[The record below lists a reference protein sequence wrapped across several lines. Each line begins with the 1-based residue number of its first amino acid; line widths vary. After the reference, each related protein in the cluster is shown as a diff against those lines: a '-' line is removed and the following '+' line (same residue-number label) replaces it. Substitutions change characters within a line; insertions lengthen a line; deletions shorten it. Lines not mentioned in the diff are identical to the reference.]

1 MKVSYKWLQEYIN
14 DKLPEAS
21 KIADP
26 LTFHSFQTE
35 GIEDVNGE
43 TVLDFDILPHRAHDC
58 LCHYGIAKEIAL
70 VFNLSLKVKNA
81 IPAYPVS
88 KELEVEIEDAKA
100 CRRYIGAVVKGVKVG
115 PSPEWLKKSLEAV
128 GQRSINNIVDA
139 TNYVMFS
146 IGQPMHAFDTDKLTR
161 DSQNPKMVKISV
173 RKIKEDEKTTALD
186 GKEYNLKSGTLVI
199 VDANAKSETEGTLA
213 IAGVKG
219 GAAAAISE
227 NTKNILL
234 ESANFDPVL
243 IRKTARG
250 LALQT
255 DASKRFENEITPE
268 VALEG
273 MNDLINLI
281 KEVAGGELEG
291 IVDNY
296 PKPVKKYKVG
306 ISLRELNSIL
316 GTDLK
321 EGEVEDI
328 IKRFGW
334 NYEKITPSESVN
346 NKAKELVG
354 KPYKWGASVLND
366 APDTFDCSSLT
377 AYLYKE
383 AGVRIP
389 RVAVDQYV
397 FSQKISKEELVFG
410 DLIFSKTDRQIRKPD
425 ESSIEFMP
433 GTAVPGGVSHV
444 GVYVGDGKIIHAADP
459 EGVIEED
466 IATSSRFQEIVGY
479 GRMIVPNES
488 RWCVEIPHERIDVRI
503 KEDLAEEVGR
513 IYGYDLIKGSLP
525 EISKD
530 KVINKNFY
538 YEQLVR
544 KILCEMGFSEIYTY
558 SFTGGG
564 EVAVANPLA
573 SDKGFLRT
581 NLSDAMKKS
590 LELNLR
596 NIDLLGL
603 KQVKVFELGRIFKK
617 DEDGGEH
624 TSLCVGVAS
633 PKGNNKSVDEIK
645 KIGDSVLEKLGA
657 STGMSFE
664 VSDSGDVLEINFDKL
679 VEALPDIDLLSSEKI
694 YSYVSS
700 SDLAKY
706 KQISAYPFM
715 VRDIAVFVPGDQS
728 KEKESEVLETIKKD
742 STDLAV
748 RIGLFDVFTK
758 TFKDTGEIKTSY
770 AFRLV
775 FQSDSRTLTDE
786 EINAIMQKITISLQ
800 SKSGWQV
807 R

>member
-70 VFNLSLKVKNA
+70 VFCLSLKAKNA

-88 KELEVEIEDAKA
+88 KELEIEIEDPKA
-100 CRRYIGAVVKGVKVG
+100 CRRYVGALVSGVKVG

-139 TNYVMFS
+139 TNYVMLS
-146 IGQPMHAFDTDKLTR
+146 VGQPMHAFDTDKLLR
-161 DSQNPKMVKISV
+161 DSNNPKVIKIAV
-173 RKIKEDEKTTALD
+173 RKIKEDEKVVALD
-186 GKEYNLKSGTLVI
+186 GKEYNLKEGTLVI
-199 VDANAKSETEGTLA
+199 ADANAKSEVEGTLA
-213 IAGVKG
+213 IAGIKG

-250 LALQT
+250 LNLQT

-268 VALEG
+268 LALEG

-291 IVDNY
+291 VVDNY
-296 PKPVKKYKVG
+296 SRPVKKYKVG
-306 ISLRELNSIL
+306 VSLRELNSIL
-316 GTDLK
+316 GTELK
-321 EGEVEDI
+321 AQEVEDI

-334 NYEKITPSESVN
+334 DHECVTPSESVPS
-346 NKAKELVG
+346 KAKELIG

-389 RVAVDQYV
+389 RVAVDQYL
-397 FSQKISKEELVFG
+397 FSQKISKEELVSG
-410 DLIFSKTDRQIRKPD
+410 DLIFSKTNRQIRKPD

-433 GTAVPGGVSHV
+433 GTAVSGGVSHV

-466 IATSSRFQEIVGY
+466 LATSSRFQEIIGY
-479 GRMIVPNES
+479 GRMAVINEK
-488 RWCVEIPHERIDVRI
+488 RWCMEIPFERIDVRI
-503 KEDLAEEVGR
+503 KEDLAEEIGR

-530 KVINKNFY
+530 KVVNKNFY

-544 KILCEMGFSEIYTY
+544 KNLSDLGFSEVYTY
-558 SFTGGG
+558 SFTDSG

-603 KQVKVFELGRIFKK
+603 KQIKIFELGRIFKK
-617 DEDGGEH
+617 DQEGNEH
-624 TSLCVGVAS
+624 TSLCIGVAS
-633 PKGNNKSVDEIK
+633 PKGGNKSVDDIK
-645 KIGDSVLEKLGA
+645 KIGESVLEKLG
-657 STGMSFE
+657 SSKGVSFE
-664 VSDSGDVLEINFDKL
+664 INDSADVLEINFDKL
-679 VEALPDIDLLSSEKI
+679 VENLPGIDSFIGGEVYPSI
-694 YSYVSS
+694 T
-700 SDLAKY
+700 SDDSVKY

-728 KEKESEVLETIKKD
+728 KEKETLVLEVIKKD
-742 STDLAV
+742 ATELAV

-758 TFKDTGEIKTSY
+758 TFKDPGEVKTSY
-770 AFRLV
+770 AFRLI

-786 EINAIMQKITISLQ
+786 EVNAIMQKISSAMQTNA
-800 SKSGWQV
+800 GWQV